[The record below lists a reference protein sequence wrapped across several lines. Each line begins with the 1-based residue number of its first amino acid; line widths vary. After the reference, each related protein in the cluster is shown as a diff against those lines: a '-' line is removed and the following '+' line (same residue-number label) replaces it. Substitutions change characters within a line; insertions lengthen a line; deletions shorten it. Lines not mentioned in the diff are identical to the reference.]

1 MVIMGVVVHG
11 RAVKLPPPL
20 PAPNE
25 PRERA
30 ERTNM
35 RPLPFFLA
43 LAWPLL
49 ALAEPRLT
57 PDELREIRLADGAV
71 LKNVVVVSYGAKNL
85 MAKWDGGR
93 GTIALADLPAPL
105 REKLAPPPA
114 AKPVPPS
121 AVVAPYVPV
130 LPGGLAIF
138 MRAAPPITPA
148 PTLNLTYKNAANK
161 QTLSGQVVVSPRGGG
176 NLKLAGVSVRLFP
189 AAAFAQ
195 YEKWAVGEG
204 SAYAKFLEDQALGAG
219 NSGGKLVSEALY
231 RYAIEAHYAIW
242 RFLPE
247 TKLGAV
253 TDAEGRFWIEHDLG
267 EPFVV
272 FAQCRR
278 ATSSDEYEFYI
289 WTIKSAELPKSGM
302 ILLQEDSRR

>member
-1 MVIMGVVVHG
+1 
-11 RAVKLPPPL
+11 
-20 PAPNE
+20 
-25 PRERA
+25 
-30 ERTNM
+30 M

-49 ALAEPRLT
+49 ALAEPRLA
-57 PDELREIRLADGAV
+57 PDELREIHLADGTV
-71 LKNVVVVSYGAKNL
+71 LQNVVVVSYGAKNL

-105 REKLAPPPA
+105 REKLAVPPA
-114 AKPVPPS
+114 AKPRPPA
-121 AVVAPYVPV
+121 AVMVPYVPV

-148 PTLNLTYKNAANK
+148 PTLTLTYKSAAQK
-161 QTLSGQVVVSPRGGG
+161 QTISGQVVVSPRGGG
-176 NLKLAGVSVRLFP
+176 NLKLAGATVRLYP
-189 AAAFAQ
+189 AEAFAQ

-204 SAYAKFLEDQALGAG
+204 SAYAKFLEDQAQGAG
-219 NSGGKLVSEALY
+219 NSGGKLVSAALY

-247 TKLGAV
+247 PKHGAV
-253 TDAEGRFWIEHDLG
+253 TDAEGHFRIEHDLG
-267 EPFVV
+267 EPFVL
-272 FAQCRR
+272 FAQGRR
-278 ATSSDEYEFYI
+278 ATSSDEYEFYV
-289 WTIKSAELPKSGM
+289 WTIKSSDLPKNGL